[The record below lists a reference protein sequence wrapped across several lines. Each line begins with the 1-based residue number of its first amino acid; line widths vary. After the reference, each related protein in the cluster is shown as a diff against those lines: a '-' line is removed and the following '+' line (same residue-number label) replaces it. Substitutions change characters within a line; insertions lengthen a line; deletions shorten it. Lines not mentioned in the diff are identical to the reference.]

1 VVVEGRGGDPGFVG
15 DLADAG
21 GGVAAGGKEANGG
34 VPDAVPGV
42 AVSPSYRS
50 ID

>member
-1 VVVEGRGGDPGFVG
+1 VVVEGGGGDSGFVG

-21 GGVAAGGKEANGG
+21 GGVAAGGEEADGG
-34 VPDAVPGV
+34 VPDPSSGV
-42 AVSPSYRS
+42 GMPLGYRS

>member
-1 VVVEGRGGDPGFVG
+1 VVVERGGGDPGFVG

-21 GGVAAGGKEANGG
+21 GGVAAGGEEADGG
-34 VPDAVPGV
+34 VPDPGSGV
-42 AVSPSYRS
+42 GISLGYRS

>member
-1 VVVEGRGGDPGFVG
+1 VVVEGRRRDAGFVG

-21 GGVAAGGKEANGG
+21 GGISPSGKEADGRIA
-34 VPDAVPGV
+34 DPGSRV
-42 AVSPSYRS
+42 RISLGYRS